1 MDGLT
6 RDKRSRS
13 VPKRRTLLDVLSGWV
28 KRRKL
33 RSGSAPAS
41 DALAKDSKS
50 PEVIAAR
57 RQASVAVEDGDV
69 AKARAMHGILC
80 RSSNPNDVAFARA
93 LSSRIKMEE
102 RAAALKLRREDRPRL
117 WWMEQPYPGNLG
129 DILNPYVIEKLTG
142 MPPVMSPRGVGALVI
157 GSVIK
162 FAREGTKVWG
172 AGTPRMTDELHPH
185 ADYRAVRGP
194 LTRQLVLKSG
204 GVCAE
209 VYGDPA
215 WFMPRIYNPTVA
227 KDSALGLI
235 RHISHADRSIKIDG
249 VKEISV
255 ERVGDEEIEA
265 FVRELVSCERIIS
278 TSLHGVIL
286 AHAYGIPAEWAA
298 FLDSG
303 KQIAG
308 DGTKFQDYFRSVG
321 IDEDRVPLDL
331 TSFERI
337 DDGLARFVTTLP
349 YRQIDLA
356 KLAAVS
362 PFDVDLRRL
371 PQES

>member
-1 MDGLT
+1 MYILRAEYRKLPSGVPRRLSRSWLTGNAIFMDG
-6 RDKRSRS
+6 
-13 VPKRRTLLDVLSGWV
+13 P
-28 KRRKL
+28 
-33 RSGSAPAS
+33 PQ
-41 DALAKDSKS
+41 
-50 PEVIAAR
+50 VIDAR
-57 RQASVAVEDGDV
+57 REAAVAVQHGDV
-69 AKARAMHGILC
+69 AKARAMHAILS
-80 RSSNPNDVAFARA
+80 RSPHPKDVAFARA

-102 RAAALKLRREDRPRL
+102 RAAALKLRREDRPKL
-117 WWMEQPYPGNLG
+117 WWMDQPYPGNLG
-129 DILNPYVIEKLTG
+129 DILNPYIIEKLTG
-142 MPPVMSPRGVGALVI
+142 MPPVMSPRGEGALVI

-162 FAREGTKVWG
+162 FAKEGTKVWG
-172 AGTPRMTDELHPH
+172 AGTPRMTDELHPD

-194 LTRQLVLKSG
+194 LTRELVLKSR

-215 WFMPRIYNPTVA
+215 WFMPRIYSPAVP

-235 RHISHADRSIKIDG
+235 RHISHADRPIKTHG

-286 AHAYGIPAEWAA
+286 AHAYGLPAEWAA

-331 TSFERI
+331 TSFARI
-337 DDGLARFVTTLP
+337 DDGLARIVTTLP
-349 YRQIDLA
+349 RRQIDLA
-356 KLAAVS
+356 KLVEVS

-371 PQES
+371 SQLS